1 MGKQGIETTS
11 LIEVIEF
18 VALSCYYIL
27 LQVVQRA
34 AFYCWRNKMERKM
47 IYVDNQTQGM
57 AYGAE
62 STQEMIREVVKHLD
76 DDVIRVNITR
86 RKPLDDGDERK
97 DGGTEEFS
105 TIAVNLLDGS
115 VIRTKYTEELWYMLE
130 NLMNNRTKNKLLGK
144 TFYVKIGSFS
154 PSNSDIIAVERL

>member
-1 MGKQGIETTS
+1 MDLERPKRTN
-11 LIEVIEF
+11 
-18 VALSCYYIL
+18 APM
-27 LQVVQRA
+27 
-34 AFYCWRNKMERKM
+34 KPKERKM
-47 IYVDNQTQGM
+47 IYVDNKTEGM

-105 TIAVNLLDGS
+105 LIKIALTDGS
-115 VIRTKYTEELWYMLE
+115 CVHTPHEESLWARLDNRLSDEDGYIKVGEFVVALSDIVYIQKVR
-130 NLMNNRTKNKLLGK
+130 NNRNADDWTL
-144 TFYVKIGSFS
+144 S
-154 PSNSDIIAVERL
+154 